1 MAYIFI
7 FLVAVFSF
15 NSAYAAS
22 TTEFLGDAGSG
33 TRVARAGVAPPC
45 TTGYASCSGDTF
57 YCTTSYSDTNQLSG
71 MPFLL
76 VTGNWISY
84 KSYHFE
90 DGVKVYSQCKD
101 SYYGQYFG
109 ASYSAKPTEE
119 VCLSRPEISNTSLS
133 GVYMDDKGNKYVT
146 IHGCIYKAT
155 GVVIC
160 PDGTDSCTAN
170 WKPVTVDPSYSDKED
185 TEDKGDSG
193 DTDDKGNN
201 GNTDGGDNSGGSS
214 GGSTSG
220 GSSGGST
227 SGGSSGGSTSGGSSG
242 GSTSGGSSG
251 GSTSGGSSGGS
262 TSGGSSGGS
271 TSGGSSGGST
281 SGGSSGGS
289 TSGGSSG
296 GSTSGGSSGGSTSGG
311 SSGGSTSGG
320 SSSGSTSG
328 GSSSGST
335 SGDDDGWLGDI
346 LGWLQRIWSSV
357 NDLNSV
363 FSFSKDDVTSSV
375 NSYDS
380 QLAELIDSVTP
391 EQDDISSL
399 ADSLFNL
406 LPNEW
411 LYIDF
416 DKLLSSGKQ
425 RYGSIPLIEFSFRLP
440 GIGPVYFSVDISDFS
455 SVYDEV
461 IRPIVEYA
469 IYALTT
475 LRCYFIVRRVL
486 FSDRG

>member
-1 MAYIFI
+1 M
-7 FLVAVFSF
+7 
-15 NSAYAAS
+15 
-22 TTEFLGDAGSG
+22 TEYLGDSGSG

-57 YCTTSYSDTNQLSG
+57 YCTTSYSDTKQLSG

-146 IHGCIYKAT
+146 IHGCIYEAT
-155 GVVIC
+155 GDVISC
-160 PDGTDSCTAN
+160 SNDSTHCSAT
-170 WKPVTVDPSYSDKED
+170 WKPLTVDPSYSDKED

-296 GSTSGGSSGGSTSGG
+296 GSTSGGSS
-311 SSGGSTSGG
+311 
-320 SSSGSTSG
+320 
-328 GSSSGST
+328 

-363 FSFSKDDVTSSV
+363 FSFSQTDVNNALNTFDDQLKDIV
-375 NSYDS
+375 NSDDEDSTDDYDS
-380 QLAELIDSVTP
+380 LTSGFIDK
-391 EQDDISSL
+391 
-399 ADSLFNL
+399 
-406 LPNEW
+406 LPKEW
-411 LYIDF
+411 LFIDF
-416 DKLLSSGKQ
+416 DKLFFTSEQQGAQ
-425 RYGSIPLIEFSFRLP
+425 PIEINFSFSLP
-440 GIGPVYFSVDISDFS
+440 VIGIVHFSIDTTDFS
-455 SVYDEV
+455 SAYDLLL
-461 IRPIVEYA
+461 RPVLE
-469 IYALTT
+469 
-475 LRCYFIVRRVL
+475 YFIYVLTIFRLYFVYRRALMRHAEV
-486 FSDRG
+486 

>member
-15 NSAYAAS
+15 DSAYAAS
-22 TTEFLGDAGSG
+22 SIEYLGDAGSG
-33 TRVARAGVAPPC
+33 TRVARAGLGLPC
-45 TTGYASCSGDTF
+45 NTGYESCSGDTF
-57 YCTTSYSDTNQLSG
+57 YCTTSYSDTKQLSG

-76 VTGNWISY
+76 VTGNWTSY
-84 KSYHFE
+84 KSYHYE

-119 VCLSRPEISNTSLS
+119 VCLSRPEINTSLS
-133 GVYMDDKGNKYVT
+133 GVYKDDEGNQYVT

-170 WKPVTVDPSYSDKED
+170 WKPVTVDPAYSDKGD

-193 DTDDKGNN
+193 DTEDKGDN
-201 GNTDGGDNSGGSS
+201 GNSNGGDNSGNLSGGGVSGDSSGGGSS

-227 SGGSSGGSTSGGSSG
+227 SGGSSGGSISGGSSG

-251 GSTSGGSSGGS
+251 
-262 TSGGSSGGS
+262 
-271 TSGGSSGGST
+271 
-281 SGGSSGGS
+281 
-289 TSGGSSG
+289 
-296 GSTSGGSSGGSTSGG
+296 
-311 SSGGSTSGG
+311 
-320 SSSGSTSG
+320 
-328 GSSSGST
+328 GST

-363 FSFSKDDVTSSV
+363 FSFSEDDVTSSV

-425 RYGSIPLIEFSFRLP
+425 RSVSTPLIEFSFRLP
-440 GIGPVYFSVDISDFS
+440 SVGPVYFSVDISDYS

>member
-15 NSAYAAS
+15 DSAYAAS
-22 TTEFLGDAGSG
+22 SIEYLGDAGSG
-33 TRVARAGVAPPC
+33 TRVARAGAGLPC
-45 TTGYASCSGDTF
+45 NTGYESCSGDTF
-57 YCTTSYSDTNQLSG
+57 YCTTSYSDTKQLSG

-76 VTGNWISY
+76 VTGNWTSY
-84 KSYHFE
+84 KSYHYE

-119 VCLSRPEISNTSLS
+119 VCLSRPEINTSLS
-133 GVYMDDKGNKYVT
+133 GVYKDDEGNQYVT

-170 WKPVTVDPSYSDKED
+170 WKPVTVDPAYSDKGD

-193 DTDDKGNN
+193 DTEDKGDN
-201 GNTDGGDNSGGSS
+201 GNSNGGDNSGNLSGGGVSGDSSGGGSSGGSSGGGSSGGSSGGGSSGGSSGGGSS

-242 GSTSGGSSG
+242 GSISGGSSG
-251 GSTSGGSSGGS
+251 GSTSG
-262 TSGGSSGGS
+262 
-271 TSGGSSGGST
+271 
-281 SGGSSGGS
+281 
-289 TSGGSSG
+289 
-296 GSTSGGSSGGSTSGG
+296 
-311 SSGGSTSGG
+311 
-320 SSSGSTSG
+320 
-328 GSSSGST
+328 
-335 SGDDDGWLGDI
+335 DDGWLGDI

-380 QLAELIDSVTP
+380 QLAELIDSVMP

-425 RYGSIPLIEFSFRLP
+425 RSVSTPLIEFSFRLP
-440 GIGPVYFSVDISDFS
+440 GVGPVYFSVDISDYS

>member
-7 FLVAVFSF
+7 FLVAFFSF
-15 NSAYAAS
+15 DSAYAAS
-22 TTEFLGDAGSG
+22 SIEYLGDAGSG
-33 TRVARAGVAPPC
+33 TRVARAGVGLPC
-45 TTGYASCSGDTF
+45 NTGYESCSGDTF
-57 YCTTSYSDTNQLSG
+57 YCTTSYSDTKQLSG

-76 VTGNWISY
+76 VTGNWTSY
-84 KSYHFE
+84 KFYHYE

-119 VCLSRPEISNTSLS
+119 VCLSRPELSNVSLS
-133 GVYMDDKGNKYVT
+133 GVYKDDKGNKYVT
-146 IHGCIYKAT
+146 IHGCIYEAT
-155 GVVIC
+155 GVAIIC
-160 PDGTDSCTAN
+160 PDGTDSCTAT
-170 WKPVTVDPSYSDKED
+170 WKPVTVDPAYSDKGD

-193 DTDDKGNN
+193 DTEDKGDN
-201 GNTDGGDNSGGSS
+201 GNSNGGDNSGNLSGGGVSGDSSGGGSS

-227 SGGSSGGSTSGGSSG
+227 SGGSSGGSISGGSSG

-251 GSTSGGSSGGS
+251 GSTSG
-262 TSGGSSGGS
+262 
-271 TSGGSSGGST
+271 
-281 SGGSSGGS
+281 
-289 TSGGSSG
+289 
-296 GSTSGGSSGGSTSGG
+296 
-311 SSGGSTSGG
+311 
-320 SSSGSTSG
+320 
-328 GSSSGST
+328 
-335 SGDDDGWLGDI
+335 DDGWLGDI

-363 FSFSKDDVTSSV
+363 FSFSEDDVTSSV

-380 QLAELIDSVTP
+380 QLAELIDSVMP

-425 RYGSIPLIEFSFRLP
+425 RSVSTPLIEFSFRLP
-440 GIGPVYFSVDISDFS
+440 GVGPVYFSVDISDYS

>member
-15 NSAYAAS
+15 DSAYAAS
-22 TTEFLGDAGSG
+22 SIEYLGDAGSG
-33 TRVARAGVAPPC
+33 TRVARAGLGLPC
-45 TTGYASCSGDTF
+45 NTGYESCSGDTF
-57 YCTTSYSDTNQLSG
+57 YCTTSYSDTKQLSG

-76 VTGNWISY
+76 VTGNWTSY
-84 KSYHFE
+84 KSYHYE

-119 VCLSRPEISNTSLS
+119 VCLSRPEINTSLS
-133 GVYMDDKGNKYVT
+133 GVYKDDEGNQYVT

-170 WKPVTVDPSYSDKED
+170 WKPVTVDPAYSDKGD

-193 DTDDKGNN
+193 DTEDKGDN
-201 GNTDGGDNSGGSS
+201 GNSNGGDNSGNLSGGGVSGDSSGGGSS

-227 SGGSSGGSTSGGSSG
+227 SGGSSGGSISGGSSG

-251 GSTSGGSSGGS
+251 
-262 TSGGSSGGS
+262 
-271 TSGGSSGGST
+271 
-281 SGGSSGGS
+281 
-289 TSGGSSG
+289 
-296 GSTSGGSSGGSTSGG
+296 
-311 SSGGSTSGG
+311 
-320 SSSGSTSG
+320 
-328 GSSSGST
+328 GST

-357 NDLNSV
+357 NDLNSFFSLSQADLNNSLNTFDGQLTDV
-363 FSFSKDDVTSSV
+363 FKGEDGYSSDD
-375 NSYDS
+375 YDS
-380 QLAELIDSVTP
+380 LTSGFIDK
-391 EQDDISSL
+391 
-399 ADSLFNL
+399 
-406 LPNEW
+406 LPKEW
-411 LYIDF
+411 LFIDF
-416 DKLLSSGKQ
+416 DKLFFSDKLKSEGAQPLEVSFLFSLPVIGNIHF
-425 RYGSIPLIEFSFRLP
+425 SIDTT
-440 GIGPVYFSVDISDFS
+440 VFS
-455 SVYDEV
+455 SLYDSK

-469 IYALTT
+469 IYLFTM
-475 LRCYFIVRRVL
+475 LRVYSVFRRSL
-486 FSDRG
+486 FRHSEL

>member
-1 MAYIFI
+1 M
-7 FLVAVFSF
+7 
-15 NSAYAAS
+15 
-22 TTEFLGDAGSG
+22 TEYLGDSGSG

-57 YCTTSYSDTNQLSG
+57 YCTTSYSDTKQLSG

-146 IHGCIYKAT
+146 IHGCIYEAT
-155 GVVIC
+155 GDVISC
-160 PDGTDSCTAN
+160 SNDSTHCSAT
-170 WKPVTVDPSYSDKED
+170 WKPLTVDPSYSDKED

-227 SGGSSGGSTSGGSSG
+227 SGGSSGGSTSGGSS
-242 GSTSGGSSG
+242 
-251 GSTSGGSSGGS
+251 
-262 TSGGSSGGS
+262 
-271 TSGGSSGGST
+271 
-281 SGGSSGGS
+281 
-289 TSGGSSG
+289 
-296 GSTSGGSSGGSTSGG
+296 
-311 SSGGSTSGG
+311 
-320 SSSGSTSG
+320 
-328 GSSSGST
+328 

-363 FSFSKDDVTSSV
+363 FSFSQTDVNNALNTFDDQLKDIV
-375 NSYDS
+375 NSDDEDSTDDYDS
-380 QLAELIDSVTP
+380 LTSGFIDK
-391 EQDDISSL
+391 
-399 ADSLFNL
+399 
-406 LPNEW
+406 LPKEW
-411 LYIDF
+411 LFIDF
-416 DKLLSSGKQ
+416 DKLFFTSEQQGAQ
-425 RYGSIPLIEFSFRLP
+425 PIEINFSFSLP
-440 GIGPVYFSVDISDFS
+440 VIGIVHFSIDTTDFS
-455 SVYDEV
+455 SAYDLLL
-461 IRPIVEYA
+461 RPVLE
-469 IYALTT
+469 
-475 LRCYFIVRRVL
+475 YFIYVLTIFRLYFVYRRALMRHAEV
-486 FSDRG
+486 

>member
-1 MAYIFI
+1 
-7 FLVAVFSF
+7 
-15 NSAYAAS
+15 
-22 TTEFLGDAGSG
+22 
-33 TRVARAGVAPPC
+33 
-45 TTGYASCSGDTF
+45 
-57 YCTTSYSDTNQLSG
+57 
-71 MPFLL
+71 

-146 IHGCIYKAT
+146 IHGCIYEAT
-155 GVVIC
+155 GDVISC
-160 PDGTDSCTAN
+160 SNDSTHCSAT
-170 WKPVTVDPSYSDKED
+170 WKPLTVDPSYSDKED

-296 GSTSGGSSGGSTSGG
+296 GSTSGGSSSGG
-311 SSGGSTSGG
+311 SS
-320 SSSGSTSG
+320 
-328 GSSSGST
+328 

-363 FSFSKDDVTSSV
+363 FSFSQTDVNNALNTFDDQLKDIV
-375 NSYDS
+375 NSDDEDSTDDYDS
-380 QLAELIDSVTP
+380 LTSGFIDK
-391 EQDDISSL
+391 
-399 ADSLFNL
+399 
-406 LPNEW
+406 LPKEW
-411 LYIDF
+411 LFIDF
-416 DKLLSSGKQ
+416 DKLFFTSEQQGAQ
-425 RYGSIPLIEFSFRLP
+425 PIEINFSFSLP
-440 GIGPVYFSVDISDFS
+440 VIGIVHFSIDTTDFS
-455 SVYDEV
+455 SAYDLLL
-461 IRPIVEYA
+461 RPVLE
-469 IYALTT
+469 
-475 LRCYFIVRRVL
+475 YFIYVLTIFRLYFVYRRALMRHAEV
-486 FSDRG
+486 

>member
-15 NSAYAAS
+15 DSAYAAS
-22 TTEFLGDAGSG
+22 TTEYLGDSGSG

-57 YCTTSYSDTNQLSG
+57 YCTTSYSDTKQLSG

-146 IHGCIYKAT
+146 IHGCIYEAT
-155 GVVIC
+155 GDVISC
-160 PDGTDSCTAN
+160 SNDSTHCSAT
-170 WKPVTVDPSYSDKED
+170 WKPLTVDPSYSDKED

-289 TSGGSSG
+289 TSG
-296 GSTSGGSSGGSTSGG
+296 
-311 SSGGSTSGG
+311 
-320 SSSGSTSG
+320 
-328 GSSSGST
+328 
-335 SGDDDGWLGDI
+335 DDDGWLGDI
-346 LGWLQRIWSSV
+346 LGWLQRIWSSL